1 MTVKK
6 QNFKTI
12 TMGSIK
18 DVFGKSKKEAEE
30 VVNDEEKVEGIIDE
44 AAGKAEKEKNSLT
57 QIWHQLQLFIS
68 LLKDYFS
75 GEYTYVPKAHI
86 VLILAGVLYFILP
99 FDFAPD
105 FIPGIGYI
113 DDAFVLS
120 VIARQMIY
128 ILEEYETWKDN
139 LTVSDDIPA
148 S

>member
-1 MTVKK
+1 
-6 QNFKTI
+6 
-12 TMGSIK
+12 MGNIK
-18 DVFGKSKKEAEE
+18 DIFGKSKKKAEE
-30 VVNDEEKVEGIIDE
+30 VINEEEKAEQIIDE
-44 AAGKAEKEKNSLT
+44 AAEKAEKEKGSLGEVWNK
-57 QIWHQLQLFIS
+57 IQLLIS

-75 GEYTYVPKAHI
+75 GEYPYVSRGHI
-86 VLILAGVLYFILP
+86 VLMLAGIIYFILP
-99 FDFAPD
+99 FDFSPD

-120 VIARQMIY
+120 IITRQLIY

>member
-1 MTVKK
+1 
-6 QNFKTI
+6 
-12 TMGSIK
+12 MGNIK
-18 DVFGKSKKEAEE
+18 DIFGKSKKKAEE
-30 VVNDEEKVEGIIDE
+30 VINEEEKVEQIIDE
-44 AAGKAEKEKNSLT
+44 AAEKAQKEKGSLGEV
-57 QIWHQLQLFIS
+57 WNKMQLLIS

-75 GEYTYVPKAHI
+75 GEYPYVSRGHI
-86 VLILAGVLYFILP
+86 VLMLAGIIYFILP
-99 FDFAPD
+99 FDFSPD

-120 VIARQMIY
+120 IITRQLIY

>member
-1 MTVKK
+1 MS
-6 QNFKTI
+6 
-12 TMGSIK
+12 SIK
-18 DVFGKSKKEAEE
+18 DVFGSSKEKAEE
-30 VVNDEEKVEGIIDE
+30 MINDEEKAEQVIDE
-44 AAGKAEKEKNSLT
+44 AAEKAEKERSSLGNV
-57 QIWHQLQLFIS
+57 WHQLQLFIS

-75 GEYTYVPKAHI
+75 GEYTHVPKAHI
-86 VLILAGVLYFILP
+86 VIILAGILYFIMP

-139 LTVSDDIPA
+139 LNVDDIPTA
-148 S
+148 